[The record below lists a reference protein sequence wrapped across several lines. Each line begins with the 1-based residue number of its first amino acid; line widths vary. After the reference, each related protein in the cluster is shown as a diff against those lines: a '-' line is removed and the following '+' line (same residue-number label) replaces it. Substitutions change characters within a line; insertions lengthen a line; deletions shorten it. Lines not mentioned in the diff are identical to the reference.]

1 MTTPAVRS
9 VSLEGEDIS
18 LDLELVS
25 EEGGKRTYRMRRA
38 THGSRSLP
46 GLPAALLLSAL
57 CFRSTSA
64 PVEVTEP
71 DTEGRAKKG
80 EVIVEGTASSTS
92 KDWFGTEMD
101 RDALEDM
108 ARQLTAGVSLT
119 PRHNGWFD
127 AVEWDEVIGMTMEAT
142 VRATD
147 VVNPSDPTEQG
158 YTLAIKAKLFPE
170 EEKAQNLH
178 RRLQAEQ
185 PKQPIGLSIGGWFTD
200 VRVVTD
206 DKDEVERIIVL
217 RVILDHLAVTR
228 SPANPDSTGLRLLR
242 SLSEKAVKGFRVR
255 ATPTP
260 VVPDPSTP
268 VARSAEETVP
278 TTPASSPSG
287 GNPSENLDEPTPAY
301 DTTSSRGG
309 DPSPST
315 SEDPPMTEAEI
326 ARIAAE
332 AARSVLAE
340 QARTTPAAPA
350 PVPAPAP
357 AVDWEARAKA
367 AEAQNGVLQGRVRE
381 MAGRSGSGNRRTMV
395 PNHGYSPGKGEGSQL
410 RSLVNLARE
419 EGRTVAVA
427 EVSER
432 HEAVLGADRYDPT
445 VSRAMLERTLQ
456 ETINAAIQDGIIK
469 DPTTETAWG

>member
-1 MTTPAVRS
+1 MPTPAVRS

-25 EEGGKRTYRMRRA
+25 EEGGKRTYRMKRA

-46 GLPAALLLSAL
+46 GLPAALLLSAFA
-57 CFRSTSA
+57 FRSTSA
-64 PVEVTEP
+64 PVVHEP
-71 DTEGRAKKG
+71 DPEAEGRAKKG

-92 KDWFGTEMD
+92 KDWYGTEMD

-108 ARQLTAGVSLT
+108 ARQFTAGVSLT

-178 RRLQAEQ
+178 RRLQAE
-185 PKQPIGLSIGGWFTD
+185 QPIGLSIGGWFTD

-268 VARSAEETVP
+268 VARSAEETAP
-278 TTPASSPSG
+278 TTPASPSE
-287 GNPSENLDEPTPAY
+287 GNPSDNLDEPTPAD

-332 AARSVLAE
+332 AVRSVLAE
-340 QARTTPAAPA
+340 QARTTPAPA
-350 PVPAPAP
+350 PVPAPAPTAP

-419 EGRTVAVA
+419 EGRAVAVA